1 MANETRYALPC
12 VHHPL
17 ERYPHSEDQLNF
29 AFQREPV
36 VLAAAERQGEARE
49 WARKHQGTER
59 IYSAYAQCLMDTPL
73 YFIHLSTGIFL

>member
-17 ERYPHSEDQLNF
+17 ERYPHSEDRLNF

-36 VLAAAERQGEARE
+36 VLAAAERQAKPASERGSTRE
-49 WARKHQGTER
+49 
-59 IYSAYAQCLMDTPL
+59 L
-73 YFIHLSTGIFL
+73 YGQILLTLEVKWTTYPVIHRVDPSI